1 MILTDAPCPPA
12 VMNTRLLSFL
22 SDFENALLA
31 DDPAPGDGGSWQS
44 ARAVN
49 YHLGLARLTLKV
61 ALPSGQIEAR
71 GTVLIQSYSLADGT
85 LCLKA
90 SLSWEGRDQAV
101 QRSIYSKPGV
111 DWKREA
117 RKVAAE
123 WMAGPPAAPEAEPVH
138 ETPLAAA
145 AV

>member
-1 MILTDAPCPPA
+1 
-12 VMNTRLLSFL
+12 MNTRLLSFL

-31 DDPAPGDGGSWQS
+31 DDPAPGDGGTWQS
-44 ARAVN
+44 TRAVN

-71 GTVLIQSYSLADGT
+71 GTILMQSYALADET
-85 LCLKA
+85 TCLKA
-90 SLSWEGRDQAV
+90 SLNWEGRDQAV

-117 RKVAAE
+117 RKIAAE
-123 WMAGPPAAPEAEPVH
+123 WMAGPPAVLEAAPAH
-138 ETPLAAA
+138 EVPLAAA